1 MSAPDPRSARTWPWS
16 VRGPVVVLGG
26 WELPAGG
33 PIRVGSAQ
41 QAVTA
46 ALEAAGA
53 SRKPAG

>member
-26 WELPAGG
+26 WELPADR
-33 PIRVGSAQ
+33 PVLVASAE